1 MSVTFR
7 GGIDPE
13 NNKERTCASPTV
25 TVSAPE
31 YLVLPLRQHAGTPCI
46 PLVKAGDAVLMGQ
59 KIADCDAE
67 DGCPIFSPVSGTVR
81 SLSREWHP
89 TGVRERCIVL
99 RNDWEDRPDPSC
111 VPYEGSLEDLS
122 SDEIL
127 ALARESGIIDPSP
140 GEKTLPLHTRL
151 RRARDAKTEI
161 LLINGMECEPFV
173 TADHRAMV
181 EYPNMILA
189 GIRLVM
195 QCVQPQEVY
204 IAVGDDKPDA
214 VATMNSICEN
224 TDIHVLA
231 LPARYPQGSTY
242 PLLEAVTHREFP
254 PSTLPEEIGCLILNV
269 DSCASLYRKLAKG
282 RPIIRRVITVSGPA
296 VVNPKNLLV
305 RIGTRYAD
313 VFEHCGGFMDI
324 PARVIAGGPMCGKAQ
339 HSLAAPVLPDTAA
352 LLAFPEE
359 EGQFFET
366 CIRCGECLRVC
377 PMRLMPNDLY
387 RYACD
392 GEYERCRRFHVQ
404 NCIGCGC
411 CSYVCPGHLQLM
423 QAIQTVNVHLAKRSG
438 ERSME

>member
-1 MSVTFR
+1 MPVTFR

-25 TVSAPE
+25 TVDAPE
-31 YLVLPLRQHAGTPCI
+31 YLVLPLRQHAGPPCV

-89 TGVRERCIVL
+89 TGGREWSIVL
-99 RNDWEDRPDPSC
+99 KNDWEDRPDPSC
-111 VPYEGSLEDLS
+111 VPYEGIPEALS
-122 SDEIL
+122 PGEIL
-127 ALARESGIIDPSP
+127 ELAREAGITDP
-140 GEKTLPLHTRL
+140 GETTLPLHTRL
-151 RRARDAKTEI
+151 RRACATKTEI

-181 EYPNMILA
+181 EYPNMILS

-214 VATMNSICEN
+214 VATMNSVCEN

-231 LPARYPQGSTY
+231 LRARYPQGSTY
-242 PLLEAVTHREFP
+242 PLIEAVTRRELP
-254 PSTLPEEIGCLILNV
+254 PGTLPEEIGCLILNV

-282 RPIIRRVITVSGPA
+282 SPVIRRVITVSGPA

-313 VFEHCGGFMDI
+313 VFEHCGGFMDM
-324 PARVIAGGPMCGKAQ
+324 PSRVIAGGPMRGTAQ

-352 LLAFPEE
+352 LLAFSEE
-359 EGQFFET
+359 EKSSSET

-392 GEYERCRRFHVQ
+392 GEYERCRRLHVQ
-404 NCIGCGC
+404 DCIECGC
-411 CSYVCPGHLQLM
+411 CSYACPGHLQLM
-423 QAIQTVNVHLAKRSG
+423 QAIRTANVHLTKKSG
-438 ERSME
+438 ERSMR